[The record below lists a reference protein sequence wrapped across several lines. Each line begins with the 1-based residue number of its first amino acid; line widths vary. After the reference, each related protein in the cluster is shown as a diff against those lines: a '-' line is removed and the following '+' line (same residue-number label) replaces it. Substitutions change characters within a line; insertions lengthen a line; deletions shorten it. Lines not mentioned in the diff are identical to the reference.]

1 MKQDWKQRLIAAGVC
16 GCLLLASALP
26 ASAADFAE
34 DITPD
39 MTMQEIRS
47 DPVMQQSGL
56 FLYGSFGEGTQW
68 TRSRLENQT
77 LQEYAWG
84 QTVPET
90 TAALNLAA
98 QNVKDGVQ
106 VTWQVYSPEE
116 TEADPSLGCVQLF
129 YFPGSDPDGKYA
141 IVMGGNALTI
151 NGTFGEG
158 LPTAWELHEKG
169 YTVFVLRYRAWTD
182 LGDNAPLQD
191 LGNAVNFITAHA
203 EQLRVQPEDYAIVAY
218 SSGAQ
223 VAGIFANQK
232 RGYGAFGA
240 QKPGALILGYPIVDF
255 SIMKPVYHIVYDPTA
270 CGWRYYWTDLNQAVD
285 DDYPPVYFWRGDN
298 DTILG
303 PDTSS
308 YEAFEQALQKHGV
321 TYQRTAFADAPHAVS
336 IGRGTDAEGWLDDAT
351 AFWEEQV
358 K

>member
-1 MKQDWKQRLIAAGVC
+1 MRKRLRTVMFGIG
-16 GCLLLASALP
+16 LMILLAQP
-26 ASAADFAE
+26 AFAE
-34 DITPD
+34 ELGQANITPD

-47 DPVMQQSGL
+47 NPVMQQSGL

-90 TAALNLAA
+90 TAALNLAV

-116 TEADPSLGCVQLF
+116 TEVDPSLGCVQLF

-191 LGNAVNFITAHA
+191 VVRAVQYITEHA
-203 EQLRVQPEDYAIVAY
+203 GQFGVQAEDYAIVSY
-218 SSGAQ
+218 SSGGQ
-223 VAGIFANQK
+223 IAGLFGTDAV
-232 RGYGAFGA
+232 GYKNYGLP
-240 QKPGALILGYPIVDF
+240 KPGAMLLGYPVNTF
-255 SIMKPVYHIVYDPTA
+255 LEFKPVYNILLDPGV
-270 CGWRYYWTDLNQAVD
+270 CKQRYYKMTLSDYITP
-285 DDYPPVYFWRGDN
+285 DYPPTYHWYGKNDMTLMTMCWSAQGPVLEKALARNHVTHIYHVYD
-298 DTILG
+298 
-303 PDTSS
+303 
-308 YEAFEQALQKHGV
+308 
-321 TYQRTAFADAPHAVS
+321 DAPHAVAA
-336 IGRGTDAEGWLDDAT
+336 GKGTDAEGWLNEAV

-358 K
+358 G